1 MWLMMLASAAMAGG
15 PYEGCKA
22 EANGQLLTLQC
33 PGRLV
38 AVVEVVGAEMDAMGM
53 LVSAFGCSAGT
64 VVELPAEPE
73 PIKAVTCGPTEAG
86 WLLTS
91 AWKTAPGAAAA
102 VMCLEQETGTLDSC
116 TPIVVDIAQHGL
128 PELEPLM
135 AGWINPAFGGQ
146 PLDVPKG
153 CWTARVTD
161 PDHGWVN
168 DRIQCGL
175 AFLDWIVTDHQD
187 ETDLPAL
194 LQGTIDERRRA
205 TEANGTPLQV
215 HDQPCTIAGQPA
227 RCARFVRPSHAPTD
241 PPLDVVGYA
250 LLGNGQRV
258 VATCRYPG
266 GDPPALCDAL
276 FTWQTTPA
284 EPQP

>member
-1 MWLMMLASAAMAGG
+1 MWPMMLTGAALAGG
-15 PYEGCKA
+15 PYDGCAA
-22 EANGQLLTLQC
+22 EASGQLLTLRC

-38 AVVEVVGAEMDAMGM
+38 AVVEVVGTEMDAMGM

-64 VVELPAEPE
+64 VMELPADPE

-102 VMCLEQETGTLDSC
+102 VLCLEQETRTLDAC
-116 TPIVVDIAQHGL
+116 TPIVVDVAQHGL

-135 AGWINPAFGGQ
+135 QGWTAPTLGD
-146 PLDVPKG
+146 LTLEVPKG
-153 CWTARVTD
+153 CWTASVTD
-161 PDHGWVN
+161 PNNGIVN
-168 DRIQCGL
+168 NRIQCGL
-175 AFLDWIVTDHQD
+175 SFLDWIISANSDG
-187 ETDLPAL
+187 TDLPTL
-194 LQGTIDERRRA
+194 LQATIDERRRG

-215 HDQPCTIAGQPA
+215 HEQPCSIAGQPA
-227 RCARFVRPSHAPTD
+227 HCARFERPSHAPTD

-250 LLGNGQRV
+250 VLEDGRRV
-258 VATCRYPG
+258 VTTCRYPG

-276 FTWQTTPA
+276 FAWQATPA
-284 EPQP
+284 TPQP